1 MDWVFEQFRN
11 GNRYGLANGPW
22 HKAARN
28 DLKYFQFLEQNTE
41 KDDDADPDY
50 VAAVLPKGEININL
64 IFYRV

>member
-1 MDWVFEQFRN
+1 MSHE
-11 GNRYGLANGPW
+11 
-22 HKAARN
+22 AARN
-28 DLKYFQFLEQNTE
+28 DLKSFQFLEQNTE